1 MEHAM
6 DRRDFV
12 RNSLWFAG
20 AAAAYP
26 THAWSQAPAAI
37 TRDAMRPQFPC
48 GVQSGD
54 ATESSAIVWTRSDR
68 PARMWVEWSTTS
80 NFSQLNRVRGP
91 HLLDDSD
98 FTGRI
103 DLTGLPPG
111 QEIFY
116 RVTLQDLHNER
127 TLSEPM
133 AGHVRL
139 PQAAHGQALR
149 DVRFTWSGDTAGQG
163 FGINEA
169 WGGMKIYEAIRR
181 TQPDFF
187 LHSGDN
193 IYADGPIAA
202 ELKLADGSLW
212 TNLVTEEVSKVA
224 ETLNEFRGRYR
235 YNLMDTNIR
244 RMASEVPQIWQWDDH
259 EVCNNWSDSKDVS
272 GDARYTEKNVPLLVA
287 RASHAFHEYAPMRR
301 ASDVE
306 TERVYR
312 HLPQGPLLDVF
323 VVDMRSYRGANGP
336 NLQTDETPDSA
347 FMGRPQVAWL
357 LDGLK
362 KSTATWKVIAADM
375 PIGLGV
381 PDGKDAQGRDKWE
394 AIANA
399 DDGAPLGRELEIA
412 RLLREIKR
420 ADIRNVV
427 WLTADVHYT
436 AAHYY
441 DPAHA
446 KFTDFLPFWEFVS
459 GPLNAG
465 SFGPNKLDAT
475 FGPQLMYVKAPD
487 AQNAP
492 PSAGLQFFGQ
502 VDIDAKTRAMTVTLK
517 DLTGAALYT
526 KTLAPHRA

>member
-1 MEHAM
+1 M

-26 THAWSQAPAAI
+26 THAWSQSPAI
-37 TRDAMRPQFPC
+37 VTRDDMRPQFPS

-54 ATESSAIVWTRSDR
+54 ATENSAIVWTRSDR
-68 PARMWVEWSTTS
+68 PARMWVEWSTTAS
-80 NFSQLNRVRGP
+80 FTQVNRVRGP

-103 DLTGLPPG
+103 DLTGLPAG
-111 QEIFY
+111 QEVFY

-133 AGHVRL
+133 SGHLRL
-139 PQAAHGQALR
+139 PQSEHEKALR
-149 DVRFTWSGDTAGQG
+149 NVRFTWSGDTAGQG

-202 ELKLADGSLW
+202 ETKLADGSLW

-235 YNLMDTNIR
+235 YNLMDANIR

-272 GDARYTEKNVPLLVA
+272 ADARYTEKNVPLLVA

-306 TERVYR
+306 TERVFR

-336 NLQTDETPDSA
+336 NLQTEETTESA

-362 KSTATWKVIAADM
+362 RSKATWKVIAADM

-381 PDGKDAQGRDKWE
+381 PDGRDAQGRDKWE

-487 AQNAP
+487 AQNTP

-517 DLTGAALYT
+517 DLTGASLFA